1 MPNTSD
7 LKRGVRFLEEGT
19 PYQVYDVTFQSPS
32 ARGGATL
39 VKVKARDLLTGQ
51 LKSFAFK
58 AGDRLEDPDI
68 DFKKVQYLYAD
79 GENYNFMDIES
90 FEQYALDSEAVS
102 GSAPYLVE
110 EMQIRLMFFNGRPVS
125 LEMPKAMDMVIAECE
140 PAIKGDT
147 VNNVTKMATTESG
160 LQVAVPLFINPGDT
174 IRVDT
179 SEGRYVER
187 VKVGK

>member
-7 LKRGVRFLEEGT
+7 LKRGVRFLDEGI
-19 PYQVYDVTFQSPS
+19 PYQVWDVTVQSPS

-39 VKVKARDLLTGQ
+39 VKIRARDLLGGQ
-51 LKSFAFK
+51 LKAFVFK
-58 AGDRLEDPDI
+58 AGERLEDPDI
-68 DFKKVQYLYAD
+68 DFKKVQYLYND
-79 GENYNFMDIES
+79 GENYNFMDVES
-90 FEQYALDSEAVS
+90 YEQFTLDAEALS
-102 GSAPYLVE
+102 GASDYLIE
-110 EMQIRLMFFNGRPVS
+110 EMQIRLMLFNGRPVS
-125 LEMPKAMDMVIAECE
+125 VELPKAMDMIIAECE

-147 VNNVTKMATTESG
+147 VNNVTKMATTQSG

-187 VKVGK
+187 MKVGK

>member
-51 LKSFAFK
+51 LKAFVYK

-68 DFKKVQYLYAD
+68 DFKKVQFLYAD
-79 GENYNFMDIES
+79 GENFNFMDTES
-90 FEQYALDSEAVS
+90 FEQYALDTEAVG

>member
-7 LKRGVRFLEEGT
+7 LKRGVRFLEEGI
-19 PYQVYDVTFQSPS
+19 PFQVYDVTFQSPS

-39 VKVKARDLLTGQ
+39 VKIKARDLLGGQ
-51 LKSFAFK
+51 LKSFVFK
-58 AGDRLEDPDI
+58 AGERLEDPDI
-68 DFKKVQYLYAD
+68 DFKKVQYLYCD
-79 GENYNFMDIES
+79 GETYNFMDVES
-90 FEQYALDSEAVS
+90 FEQHTLEANALTGVS
-102 GSAPYLVE
+102 PYLVE
-110 EMQIRLMFFNGRPVS
+110 EMQVRLMFFNGLPVS
-125 LEMPKAMDMVIAECE
+125 VEMPKAMDMVITECE
-140 PAIKGDT
+140 PAVKGDT
-147 VNNVTKMATTESG
+147 VNNVTKLATTESG